1 MTTFGMTGR
10 RNFLFGAAAT
20 SLASGLV
27 LSLSAQAEATLAPAD
42 RAVVREAE
50 AYLNAIKTLQA
61 RFVQISSNGNFS
73 AGEVFIRRPGR
84 LRFEY
89 DPPVPIVMIA
99 DGVNLLYYDREL
111 KQSTFIPLWET
122 PLWFLIREKVDL
134 EKKVQV
140 SEVVRDSSTVR
151 LTVSETDTPET
162 GSVTLVFTEQP
173 FALRKWVVTDA
184 QGITTQVTLQNPEY
198 DHALPDKI
206 FDTSE
211 LDPYGFRSGNQ

>member
-1 MTTFGMTGR
+1 MTTR
-10 RNFLFGAAAT
+10 RDFLFRAAAAGIT
-20 SLASGLV
+20 PSLV
-27 LSLSAQAEATLAPAD
+27 LTLSAQARAALAPAD
-42 RAVVREAE
+42 QAVVRQAE
-50 AYLNAIKTLQA
+50 DYLNGIKTLQA

-99 DGVNLLYYDREL
+99 DGINLLYYDREL

-122 PLWFLIREKVDL
+122 PLWFLIRDEVNL

-140 SEVVRDSSTVR
+140 SEVVRDSATVR
-151 LTVSETDTPET
+151 LTVSDTETPES
-162 GSVTLVFTEQP
+162 GSVTLVFTERP

-198 DHALPDKI
+198 GLSLPDKI
-206 FDTSE
+206 FDTGE
-211 LDPYGFRSGNQ
+211 LDPYGFRGGNQ